1 MCLEEQRKEQP
12 GSSWN
17 PHIDQQRSWSGLFQG
32 PSELPRLVLDGRVDL
47 PKVLANP
54 NELHQLGL
62 LSFLLLLLLLHLLGD
77 TGAEGE
83 RRAGGTSQQEAWYLQ
98 LLLLALEQDVLQ
110 GAPAPTSLLPLLPL
124 PPLQDLLKLRPA
136 AQDQTPA
143 SRVRVSGLAPLVSW
157 LVVWLSRHH

>member
-1 MCLEEQRKEQP
+1 M
-12 GSSWN
+12 
-17 PHIDQQRSWSGLFQG
+17 
-32 PSELPRLVLDGRVDL
+32 DL

-62 LSFLLLLLLLHLLGD
+62 LSFLLLFLLLHLLGD

-83 RRAGGTSQQEAWYLQ
+83 RGGGGTSQQEVWYLQ

-143 SRVRVSGLAPLVSW
+143 SGVRVSW
-157 LVVWLSRHH
+157 LVVWVNSPVVITGITS